1 MLYQNS
7 NIHYF
12 LETLRQ
18 CSIQT
23 QNMSH
28 HKANS
33 MDVHNQHKA
42 NAVQQPTQKKK
53 KEKKEELKFYNLAT
67 RIDNRKK

>member
-12 LETLRQ
+12 LETLWQ
-18 CSIQT
+18 CSIQN
-23 QNMSH
+23 QNISH

-33 MDVHNQHKA
+33 MDVHKQHRP
-42 NAVQQPTQKKK
+42 NAVQQPTRNKKTRRAYVLQLSNQNRQQ
-53 KEKKEELKFYNLAT
+53 EEVE
-67 RIDNRKK
+67 